1 MPAIPVTVEWARWG
15 KTSSDRGYRLLRH
28 SGGVLGE
35 EHFNELFTRYS
46 PGTLDRLPQVT
57 ASWLKHAG
65 RYYLAVAT
73 HAEAEGGLYDAT
85 GRDVVV
91 TSYFCVPFDQ
101 VVPAAVPYQVMYAA
115 FRDIQALPDDGR
127 PIALDLDIPEL
138 ATPDDDRAV
147 RVAALLLTDKPVCI
161 LGAEQA
167 GLAERL
173 RFVDAVASLLPY
185 GMRTRLS
192 VSTWVSST
200 FRGHKFRL
208 FFAHA
213 PRGADDYLV
222 DWHRPDHTPIG
233 HLYADEY
240 LDWLRNEIRRPVLQL
255 AAEIVPVGFSRRDVL
270 EMLEMLQ
277 RPGPR
282 PAWHALARHAD
293 EQAFPD
299 RGEPACPDRTR
310 KTRTEELLADCAR
323 RLDGDDPGGFDTC
336 VRQLRHCLAQP
347 ATEGDRQ
354 VFRQIIQDRR
364 LLRDNLP
371 IGDWLKV
378 DFYEVLLRLAFD
390 TPVTYRTYCEIA
402 ACADTGEAPLLPLP
416 LREAMYRLRPTDLS
430 VQLLV
435 LAALDDDRL
444 KKALRKSWQNSG
456 NPVSLAADHALCA
469 QHAPIVYKAIGRSL
483 ELGFV
488 RQPNLRAIL
497 NGVDFLAGALERRH
511 RKDPQLQFYWLTEFL
526 QLAYDGLLTRED
538 VAEVLHA
545 ESFAPTLCLAVLART
560 EPRALALVMDEFV
573 RRAPGADLAEQART
587 ELLPWAPTSPEAGLA
602 GGSPALLPAAN
613 PDKRGLKEGLWG
625 RD

>member
-167 GLAERL
+167 GLAQRL

-213 PRGADDYLV
+213 PRGADDYVV

-277 RPGPR
+277 RPGPSRPGHAPGAARGRAGLPGPWRTGRPGPHPEDAHRGTAGRLRPPARWRRPWRVRYLRPPVAALPGTTGDRGR
-282 PAWHALARHAD
+282 PAGIPADHPGSSAAAR
-293 EQAFPD
+293 
-299 RGEPACPDRTR
+299 
-310 KTRTEELLADCAR
+310 
-323 RLDGDDPGGFDTC
+323 
-336 VRQLRHCLAQP
+336 QP
-347 ATEGDRQ
+347 A
-354 VFRQIIQDRR
+354 DRR
-364 LLRDNLP
+364 LAEGR
-371 IGDWLKV
+371 
-378 DFYEVLLRLAFD
+378 LL
-390 TPVTYRTYCEIA
+390 
-402 ACADTGEAPLLPLP
+402 
-416 LREAMYRLRPTDLS
+416 
-430 VQLLV
+430 
-435 LAALDDDRL
+435 
-444 KKALRKSWQNSG
+444 
-456 NPVSLAADHALCA
+456 
-469 QHAPIVYKAIGRSL
+469 
-483 ELGFV
+483 
-488 RQPNLRAIL
+488 
-497 NGVDFLAGALERRH
+497 
-511 RKDPQLQFYWLTEFL
+511 
-526 QLAYDGLLTRED
+526 
-538 VAEVLHA
+538 
-545 ESFAPTLCLAVLART
+545 
-560 EPRALALVMDEFV
+560 
-573 RRAPGADLAEQART
+573 
-587 ELLPWAPTSPEAGLA
+587 
-602 GGSPALLPAAN
+602 
-613 PDKRGLKEGLWG
+613 
-625 RD
+625 